1 MSDLETIG
9 IDGSYFKTRNE
20 WDRYILQDEESD
32 IYRVKEKKYKVS
44 IDIGAH
50 IGGTTMMLVKRGS
63 FVYAIEPNSK
73 SFELLYENIRLNNQI
88 KKTKIYHNAIGKEE
102 GNKRLYLNS
111 INEGRASLVDKSLV
125 NEYVDV
131 ITLQSI
137 LDEIEY
143 CDFIKC
149 DCEGS
154 ENEIFL
160 NLPEEYFKKIGEMAI
175 ETHFKWENQKKLID
189 FLSKF
194 YKVEITNNNEV
205 DGDRLIFCIKL

>member
-1 MSDLETIG
+1 MSNLETIG

-32 IYRVKEKKYKVS
+32 MYRVKDKRYKVA

-50 IGGTTMMLVKRGS
+50 IGGTTMMLAKRKT
-63 FVYAIEPNSK
+63 FVYSIEPNSK
-73 SFELLYENIRLNNQI
+73 SFELLTENVRINNLG
-88 KKTKIYHNAIGKEE
+88 KFVKLYHNALDKES
-102 GNKRLYLNS
+102 GNKRLFLNTV
-111 INEGRASLVDKSLV
+111 NEGRASLVDNTLV
-125 NEYVDV
+125 KEYVDA

-154 ENEIFL
+154 ENDIFL
-160 NLPEEYFKKIGEMAI
+160 NLPKEYFDKIGSI
-175 ETHFKWENQKKLID
+175 VLETHFKWEEQKKLID
-189 FLSKF
+189 YLKNF
-194 YKVEITNNNEV
+194 YKVEITNNNEK
-205 DGDRLIFCIKL
+205 DGDRLIFCTKI